1 MLAQNKRILKFMQRG
16 NAITPMSALKMFG
29 CFRLSGRVYD
39 LKKDGHKIERRLV
52 RRSGKNFAEYR
63 IKTERAA

>member
-39 LKKDGHKIERRLV
+39 LRRDGHKIERTMK
-52 RRSGKNFAEYR
+52 RRGRRNFAEYR
-63 IKTERAA
+63 MAR